1 MFLRI
6 IFHSN
11 VIIKSNKSAE
21 PVVSY
26 SGVPYSLH
34 VTVPSVDWKIKKKVL
49 SVPSKLES
57 PSGSRS
63 HSLVVSS
70 LSSVNRFALW
80 LAEFNIFV
88 FVMRHFPKNV
98 FFLPIEEGE

>member
-11 VIIKSNKSAE
+11 VIIKSAE

-34 VTVPSVDWKIKKKVL
+34 VTVPSVDWKIKKKKVL

-63 HSLVVSS
+63 HSLVVSP

-80 LAEFNIFV
+80 LAEFNILV

-98 FFLPIEEGE
+98 FFCL

>member
-11 VIIKSNKSAE
+11 VIIKKSAE

-34 VTVPSVDWKIKKKVL
+34 VTVPSVDWKIKKK
-49 SVPSKLES
+49 KS
-57 PSGSRS
+57 PFS
-63 HSLVVSS
+63 
-70 LSSVNRFALW
+70 A
-80 LAEFNIFV
+80 I
-88 FVMRHFPKNV
+88 
-98 FFLPIEEGE
+98 